1 MVQVKLGLT
10 SSARTFRRRAIHW
23 LQSPD
28 SDLLPTLA
36 LPCFAICNNHLQGQD
51 YRHARRDKNM
61 ESPEEGEIDHIKQP
75 ISGRAIKSAGTSAI
89 FGAQYRHEHV
99 E

>member
-1 MVQVKLGLT
+1 MVRVTLDQI

-36 LPCFAICNNHLQGQD
+36 LPYLVIFTITTYLQGKD
-51 YRHARRDKNM
+51 YRHARGDINTESAWRRRD
-61 ESPEEGEIDHIKQP
+61 
-75 ISGRAIKSAGTSAI
+75 
-89 FGAQYRHEHV
+89 
-99 E
+99 